1 MKLHGIVCTFMSIVV
16 FLLNNLKKLQTVP
29 LMLVA
34 LVSATI
40 KNSTQSA
47 TFTVAAV
54 ADLSEQVFITGKP
67 NPRNITSYER
77 HPDSKLTYLSPFTV
91 LRL

>member
-1 MKLHGIVCTFMSIVV
+1 MKFFEVI
-16 FLLNNLKKLQTVP
+16 LLNNFKKLLTVP

-34 LVSATI
+34 LVSAPI

-54 ADLSEQVFITGKP
+54 LDLSEQVFITGKP
-67 NPRNITSYER
+67 NPGNITSYER
-77 HPDSKLTYLSPFTV
+77 HPNSK
-91 LRL
+91 